1 MAENTVGGASPVEVA
16 VVGLGL
22 MGTPIARHLLA
33 AGHRVTGFDV
43 DSERM
48 AAATAA
54 GVSAAGSAAAAAATA
69 GVVLTSLP
77 SEDALTSTVQGLVS
91 EPGCHHRELIVVE
104 LSTLSV
110 QCKRAARDALAAVG
124 VGMLDC
130 PVSGTGAQATT
141 RDIVLYV
148 SGEQAL
154 HEACVELFSA
164 FCRDAY
170 YVGAFGQGM
179 KMKLV
184 ANHLVAILNVAAAEA
199 VNLAELA
206 GLDPAQMLQVV
217 GAGAAGFRLLDLRGP
232 MMAQGSYEPATMKL
246 EVWQKDMALID
257 TFAAGLNASTPLFSA
272 TKPLYAGAIER
283 GLGEQDTA
291 AVRELLRAAGQS

>member
-1 MAENTVGGASPVEVA
+1 MAENKVPGASPVEVA

-22 MGTPIARHLLA
+22 MGAPIARHLLA

-43 DSERM
+43 NSERM

-54 GVSAAGSAAAAAATA
+54 GVSAAASAAEAAATA

-77 SEDALTSTVQGLVS
+77 SEDALTSTVKGLVS
-91 EPGCHHRELIVVE
+91 APGCHQRDLAMVE

-110 QCKRAARDALAAVG
+110 QSKRAARDALAAVG
-124 VGMLDC
+124 IGMLDC
-130 PVSGTGAQATT
+130 PVSGTGAQAIT
-141 RDIVLYV
+141 RDIVLYA
-148 SGEQAL
+148 SGEQVL
-154 HEACVELFSA
+154 YQACVELFSA

-170 YVGAFGQGM
+170 YVGVFGQGM

-199 VNLAELA
+199 VNLAELS
-206 GLDPAQMLQVV
+206 GLDPAQMLEVV

-232 MMAQGSYEPATMKL
+232 MMAQGRYEPATMKL
-246 EVWQKDMALID
+246 EVWQKDMALIEA
-257 TFAAGLNASTPLFSA
+257 FAAGLKASTPLFSA

-283 GLGEQDTA
+283 GWGGQDTA
-291 AVRELLRAAGQS
+291 AVRELLRAADQS